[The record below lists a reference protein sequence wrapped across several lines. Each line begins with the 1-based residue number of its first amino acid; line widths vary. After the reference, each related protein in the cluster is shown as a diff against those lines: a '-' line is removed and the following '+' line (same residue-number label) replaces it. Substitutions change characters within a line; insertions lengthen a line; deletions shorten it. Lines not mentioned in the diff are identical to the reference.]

1 MAARLFLRPAMKT
14 PPSRPMPLPGAPPP
28 DDPDNP
34 THLPVD
40 PDDGGIPAPVPAE
53 DEEGSDRRA
62 PA

>member
-1 MAARLFLRPAMKT
+1 MKN

-40 PDDGGIPAPVPAE
+40 PDDGGLPVPAE
-53 DEEGSDRRA
+53 EEEGADWT
-62 PA
+62 PPV

>member
-1 MAARLFLRPAMKT
+1 
-14 PPSRPMPLPGAPPP
+14 MPLPGAPPP

-40 PDDGGIPAPVPAE
+40 PDDGSLPDAAPAE
-53 DEEGSDRRA
+53 GDEGSDRRA